1 MRASI
6 LLVLAGVMANPLPT
20 IVLAAELDRRLNYES
35 AFEGYK
41 PFESERATNWIKAN
55 ERVGSLGGWRHYARE
70 ARGPVEPNACATS
83 RALSGEARDQCLHP
97 DSQKR
102 GGGK

>member
-1 MRASI
+1 VRASI
-6 LLVLAGVMANPLPT
+6 LLVLAGVTANPLPT
-20 IVLAAELDRRLNYES
+20 IVLAAELDRRLDYDS
-35 AFEGYK
+35 AFEGYI
-41 PFESERATNWIKAN
+41 PFEPERATNWIKAN

-70 ARGPVEPNACATS
+70 AQGPVEPNACLTNK
-83 RALSGEARDQCLHP
+83 ALNGEVRDQCLHP